1 MEDGM
6 TRLTRSG
13 DWTKALAVL
22 CLAGWFGGCSL
33 AAGHYGQDPQMT
45 QPDMTLWQ
53 TIDALAQ
60 QIPFTKAKV
69 ESVLATHLVDRDTTK
84 DPIQNAEF
92 NFYVGGPGKMAD
104 GVVVGNVGLR
114 VRHTGGHPGFL
125 ALGRL
130 SGECVTLA
138 MVHAQYSNLKITDSP
153 RGHSLDETTAYSAFL
168 PWGTLSFA
176 FAERNRDC
184 LEGVSFDPKIA
195 AADNAV
201 K

>member
-1 MEDGM
+1 M
-6 TRLTRSG
+6 TRLTCSG
-13 DWTKALAVL
+13 DWTKSLAVL

-33 AAGHYGQDPQMT
+33 AAGHYGQDSQMT

-53 TIDALAQ
+53 TIDSLVQ
-60 QIPFTKAKV
+60 QIPFTKEKV
-69 ESVLATHLVDRDTTK
+69 ESVLATHLVGRDTSGDSIENTAF
-84 DPIQNAEF
+84 Q
-92 NFYVGGPGKMAD
+92 FYVGGPAKMAD
-104 GVVVGNVGLR
+104 GVVVGNVDLR

-125 ALGRL
+125 ALGKL

-138 MVHAQYSNLKITDSP
+138 VVRAHYSNLKVTDSP
-153 RGHSLDETTAYSAFL
+153 RGQSLDETTAYSAFL

>member
-1 MEDGM
+1 
-6 TRLTRSG
+6 
-13 DWTKALAVL
+13 
-22 CLAGWFGGCSL
+22 
-33 AAGHYGQDPQMT
+33 MT
-45 QPDMTLWQ
+45 QTDTTLWQ
-53 TIDALAQ
+53 TIDALVQ

-69 ESVLATHLVDRDTTK
+69 ESVLATHLVDREISK
-84 DPIQNAEF
+84 DSIRNAAF
-92 NFYVGGPGKMAD
+92 QFYVGGPAKMAD
-104 GVVVGNVGLR
+104 GIVVGKVDLR

-125 ALGRL
+125 ALGKL

-138 MVHAQYSNLKITDSP
+138 MVRAHYSNLKLTDSP

-184 LEGVSFDPKIA
+184 LQGVSFDPKIA